1 MATRNPKQLHC
12 VSYTER
18 PEERLDDRQL
28 IEQILSGSPQA
39 ERAFYDAHVDR
50 VFRLAYRMTGDEVQ
64 AQEYTQESF
73 VRAFSSLKKFRCD
86 ARLSTWMHRITV
98 SVVLNGLRK
107 VKRHRSR
114 EVEIGSEHHNIKGR
128 TAPPGLKRL
137 LEAAVH
143 KLTDEARA
151 VLVLHDVEG
160 YQHKE
165 IGEILGI
172 PVGTSKARL
181 SRAREF
187 LRHELQHTSMEWT

>member
-1 MATRNPKQLHC
+1 
-12 VSYTER
+12 
-18 PEERLDDRQL
+18 LDDRQL
-28 IEQILSGSPQA
+28 IEQILAGSPQA
-39 ERAFYDAHVDR
+39 ERTFYDAHVDR
-50 VFRLAYRMTGDEVQ
+50 VFRLAYRMTGDETL

-73 VRAFSSLKKFRCD
+73 VRAFSSLSGFRGD

-107 VKRHRSR
+107 VKRQRSR
-114 EVEIGSEHHNIKGR
+114 EVGALDEHHDIQGH

-137 LEAAVH
+137 LEAAVQ

-160 YQHKE
+160 YPHKE

-187 LRHELQHTSMEWT
+187 LRNELQHYSMEWT